1 MSQAVAII
9 RKIGPQS
16 DPDSNTIL
24 PGLVF
29 DATFSEKH
37 EIEAE
42 ITQNPVETGV
52 NVADHMFM
60 KPRRVTISAGVSDTP
75 LNAIAGD
82 QFSGGSSRS
91 QKAFDLL
98 TQMQMSFEPFNVQT
112 GLKLYKNFVCKRV
125 TCEQDKDTSSAFV
138 FEAELEEVI
147 FVSTQ
152 MVTLPPL
159 AKGATRRQAGSAV
172 QRGNVQAINV
182 SATAGA
188 ATQQSMRQF
197 VFATGGGAAP

>member
-1 MSQAVAII
+1 MSQPVAIL

-16 DPDSNTIL
+16 NPNSTTVL

-52 NVADHMFM
+52 NIADHMFM
-60 KPRRVTISAGVSDTP
+60 KPRKVTISAGVSDTP
-75 LNAIAGD
+75 LKTVQGD

-98 TQMQMSFEPFNVQT
+98 TQMQASFEPFNVQT
-112 GLKLYKNFVCKRV
+112 GLKLYENFVCKRI
-125 TCEQDKDTSSAFV
+125 TCEQDKDTPFVFV

-152 MVTLPPL
+152 MVTLPPP
-159 AKGATRRQAGSAV
+159 AKGATQRQAGSAV
-172 QRGNVQAINV
+172 QRGLVNPIQATSDVINNIRN
-182 SATAGA
+182 G
-188 ATQQSMRQF
+188 SMFKQIF
-197 VFATGGGAAP
+197 

>member
-1 MSQAVAII
+1 MSQPIAIL
-9 RKIGPQS
+9 RKIG
-16 DPDSNTIL
+16 
-24 PGLVF
+24 GYAF

-52 NVADHMFM
+52 NIADHMFM

-75 LNAIAGD
+75 LHAIDGD
-82 QFSGGSSRS
+82 QFSGRSSRA
-91 QKAFDLL
+91 QAAYLLL
-98 TQMQMSFEPFNVQT
+98 TTLQASFEPFNVQT
-112 GLKLYKNFVCKRV
+112 GLQLYENFVCKRI
-125 TCEQDKDTSSAFV
+125 TCEQDKDTSSVFV

-159 AKGATRRQAGSAV
+159 AKGATQRQAGSPV
-172 QRGNVQAINV
+172 QRGLVQSFNLTDPAKSAIMSVAQCRTVGKSCPRQV
-182 SATAGA
+182 SN
-188 ATQQSMRQF
+188 SM
-197 VFATGGGAAP
+197 